1 MFETEEQARAAAP
14 PVGGR
19 HGGVTITGVQF
30 GEVARQRLSAEGARA
45 RPRTTVG
52 RVSAPRYRCDGC
64 GNLTRFDV
72 TISQKTKAFHHY
84 SVGGDLVVEDE
95 EVLAR
100 NVDEVVCRW
109 CGHGRSV
116 VEITGEELE
125 EPGAPSKVP

>member
-1 MFETEEQARAAAP
+1 MGP
-14 PVGGR
+14 
-19 HGGVTITGVQF
+19 
-30 GEVARQRLSAEGARA
+30 
-45 RPRTTVG
+45 
-52 RVSAPRYRCDGC
+52 VSAPRYRCDGC

-109 CGHGRSV
+109 CGHGRTV

-125 EPGAPSKVP
+125 EPGEPSKVS